1 MSPQAQQTRSR
12 LIVRRE
18 LLLIGTFVLDDR
30 SITIGR
36 SPRCDIHLRHE
47 AVSRTH
53 ARLECREDGW
63 HLIDDNS
70 ANGILVNGRRTQST
84 RLSPGDV
91 ISIRPFSLNFLG
103 GLPGDRDPSI
113 SLSDKCAHATVVN
126 NVPPGGES
134 ALKQRLEDLYSLA
147 RLVIHRKD
155 NGSFWLEVHAALRH
169 SLGADRCLL
178 LGFDPEA
185 GIYRLAPQA
194 ITTDS
199 ETSLPVSRTVLDDVI
214 QSGRAVFVQQVGE
227 SNRYGD
233 AQSLVGRAAGSV
245 ICVPVRISGRTRAV
259 VYAERHQSRPPFS
272 NDDLSFVVAALDLA
286 ATAVGMDELQEQS
299 EELARV
305 RGRVETGRAMQRM
318 LLPSPLPHPAW
329 GRVAARNDPAD
340 QMSGDIYDAM
350 IDPKGR
356 LVVSLADV
364 SGKGVPAA
372 FVTAILQNT
381 LRQALQDIEDLGD
394 VVRRLNKTLHG
405 YLLPNC
411 FATMVLCRW
420 SPSADSVEI
429 ANAGHP
435 PPLGLNHAGA
445 VESCQRGASL
455 PLGILP
461 EWPGEIARYCA
472 SDIVTLLLFSDGVTE
487 AQNAE
492 GEEFGTERLTKA
504 FARLASSGEEVLVK
518 EIATEVRSFCAPR
531 ENDDDV
537 TLLVV
542 NRHTEVSAGP

>member
-1 MSPQAQQTRSR
+1 MQPQDQQTGSR

-53 ARLECREDGW
+53 ARLESRDGGW

-70 ANGILVNGRRTQST
+70 ANGILVNGRRTRST
-84 RLSPGDV
+84 RLTPGDV

-103 GLPGDRDPSI
+103 GLPGNQDPSI
-113 SLSDKCAHATVVN
+113 SLSDKCEHATVIT
-126 NVPPGGES
+126 NVSPQNES
-134 ALKQRLEDLYSLA
+134 ALKQRLEDLYALA

-155 NGSFWLEVHAALRH
+155 NGSFWQGVHSALRH
-169 SLGADRCLL
+169 SLAADRCLL

-194 ITTDS
+194 ITADS
-199 ETSLPVSRTVLDDVI
+199 DASLPVSRTVLDDVI
-214 QSGRAVFVQQVGE
+214 QSGRAVFVQRVGE
-227 SNRYGD
+227 SERYGD

-245 ICVPVRISGRTRAV
+245 ACVPVRVSGRTRAV
-259 VYAERHQSRPPFS
+259 VYAERNQSRPPFS
-272 NDDLSFVVAALDLA
+272 NDDLSFMVAALDLA
-286 ATAVGMDELQEQS
+286 ATAVGMDELHEQS
-299 EELARV
+299 KELARV

-340 QMSGDIYDAM
+340 QMSGDIYGAVVDS
-350 IDPKGR
+350 KGR

-381 LRQALQDIEDLGD
+381 LRQALLDIEDLGD
-394 VVRRLNKTLHG
+394 VVRRLNHTLHG
-405 YLLPNC
+405 CLLPDC

-420 SPSADSVEI
+420 SPSADAIEI
-429 ANAGHP
+429 ANAGHH
-435 PPLGLNHAGA
+435 PPLGLNRAGT
-445 VESCQRGASL
+445 VESYPTGASL
-455 PLGILP
+455 PLGIVP
-461 EWPGEIARYCA
+461 EWPGEIASHCA
-472 SDIVTLLLFSDGVTE
+472 SDLVAMLLFSDGVTE
-487 AQNAE
+487 AKNPK
-492 GEEFGTERLTKA
+492 GEEFGTERLTEA
-504 FARLASSGEEVLVK
+504 FARLASSGEEALVK
-518 EIATEVRSFCAPR
+518 AIATEVRSFCAPR

-537 TLLVV
+537 TLLAV
-542 NRHTEVSAGP
+542 NRHAEVSARP